1 MMFDDGINNAAHDSH
16 GRENKQV
23 CKNHRIHLPL
33 DLTPLTGSASRIEDE
48 LGVEASVHND
58 ADDPPRIP

>member
-1 MMFDDGINNAAHDSH
+1 MFKDGINNAADGGHD
-16 GRENKQV
+16 RENKQV
-23 CKNHRIHLPL
+23 CQDHRIHLPL
-33 DLTPLTGSASRIEDE
+33 DLTPLTGSASRIQDE